1 MSADRKRVAAR
12 AVLAVVLMLA
22 CLGGLAAGPAWAISS
37 PDEMLPNRA
46 QELRAEAL
54 GGQLRCLV
62 CQNESIEESDA
73 DLARDLRRDIR
84 RMIVEGKTDP
94 QIIAWMTARYG
105 DFVRLRPPWKAS
117 TILLWGSPLIALGV
131 GAVAIVLARRQR
143 RAAAPPLSRD
153 EERRLAELLRR
164 S

>member
-1 MSADRKRVAAR
+1 MHPDRTRLAAR
-12 AVLAVVLMLA
+12 AALVLILA
-22 CLGGLAAGPAWAISS
+22 LALGALAAGPARAVSS

-105 DFVRLRPPWKAS
+105 DFVRLRPPWKTS
-117 TILLWGSPLIALGV
+117 TILLWGSPLIALGI
-131 GAVAIVLARRQR
+131 GAGAIVLARRQR

-164 S
+164 P